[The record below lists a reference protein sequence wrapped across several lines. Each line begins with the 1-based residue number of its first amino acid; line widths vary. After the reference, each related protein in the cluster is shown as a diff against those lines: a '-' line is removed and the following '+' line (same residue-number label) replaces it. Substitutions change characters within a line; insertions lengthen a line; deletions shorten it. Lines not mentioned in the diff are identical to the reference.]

1 MTSTGARFG
10 IVFLPESLG
19 DFGSLCR
26 EAEEAGFDL
35 LGVADSQSVFRELY
49 VALAIAARDTS
60 RIRLGPLVTNPQT
73 RHLVVTAS
81 AISSIDELSG
91 GRAML
96 GLGSGDSAIYTL
108 GAPPSTV
115 AGLEDAVVTLG
126 QLTSGA
132 LVERDHRKWQVRRST
147 RRVPIYLASE
157 GPRTLELAGRVA
169 DGVIVGLGLTPEVI
183 SVSLAAI
190 ERGAR
195 AAGRTLEDLDIW
207 WFAKTNVADTRE
219 GAVAPIKMALAAS
232 ANHAFRF
239 TLEGKAVPPDLHER
253 IRGLQKEYDAHQHEI
268 AGAANA
274 DLTERW
280 GLTEF
285 LRDRFAIEVSH
296 WHSLHD
302 SAYLRHLLTLPDA
315 QLVGVQDPSAKVAA
329 ERAAVLG
336 NPPVF
341 TDYGR
346 MLADTHPD
354 FVIALG
360 RHSVMAET
368 AHYLLDHGYPFLMEK
383 PMGINATEVR
393 RVADKAAA
401 KQAFVA
407 VPLAQRY
414 LPFTTR
420 ARALLAE
427 GRFGPLSHIYF
438 RLNRPTSGRYP
449 AWGAPW
455 MLDPAVAGGG
465 CLRNLGPHGLDLFL
479 YLTGEEAQVTGAQV
493 RRRALGERVE
503 DYASVLV
510 RSRGGVLGTIELGN
524 GYPRNG
530 TDGEWKIAGRDAIL
544 SMRDD
549 VLRLVTSASEETAPA
564 PLPEPIALT
573 ALRDALDH
581 WRRGAAPPIGVED
594 CARVAVLIDRAYELA
609 ASAGV

>member
-1 MTSTGARFG
+1 MTSAGARFG

-26 EAEEAGFDL
+26 GAEEAGFGL

-108 GAPPSTV
+108 GAPPATV

-126 QLTSGA
+126 RLTSGA
-132 LVERDHRKWQVRRST
+132 VVERGELTFEPKRFRRAAGEESGEARAGLKWQVRRST
-147 RRVPIYLASE
+147 RRVPIYLAAE

-195 AAGRTLEDLDIW
+195 AAGRTLGDLDIW

-285 LRDRFAIEVSH
+285 LRDRFGIAG
-296 WHSLHD
+296 
-302 SAYLRHLLTLPDA
+302 TPDDC
-315 QLVGVQDPSAKVAA
+315 V
-329 ERAAVLG
+329 
-336 NPPVF
+336 
-341 TDYGR
+341 
-346 MLADTHPD
+346 
-354 FVIALG
+354 
-360 RHSVMAET
+360 
-368 AHYLLDHGYPFLMEK
+368 
-383 PMGINATEVR
+383 
-393 RVADKAAA
+393 
-401 KQAFVA
+401 
-407 VPLAQRY
+407 
-414 LPFTTR
+414 
-420 ARALLAE
+420 
-427 GRFGPLSHIYF
+427 
-438 RLNRPTSGRYP
+438 
-449 AWGAPW
+449 
-455 MLDPAVAGGG
+455 
-465 CLRNLGPHGLDLFL
+465 
-479 YLTGEEAQVTGAQV
+479 AQV
-493 RRRALGERVE
+493 RRAMAAGARQFIITAFVPDVRALMRRFMREV
-503 DYASVLV
+503 AAAV
-510 RSRGGVLGTIELGN
+510 GT
-524 GYPRNG
+524 PR
-530 TDGEWKIAGRDAIL
+530 
-544 SMRDD
+544 
-549 VLRLVTSASEETAPA
+549 
-564 PLPEPIALT
+564 
-573 ALRDALDH
+573 
-581 WRRGAAPPIGVED
+581 
-594 CARVAVLIDRAYELA
+594 
-609 ASAGV
+609 